1 MRESRSSRASG
12 SSGSSMSTETSMIP
26 KMPTLNRRSFLGTL
40 AALTA
45 AQPFAGRAQSAGPRR
60 FGDGRNWFFDKR
72 FGLFIH
78 WGIYSAGGWHEQHI
92 FRKRLTRAQYAPFMR
107 AFNPVKFDPEAW
119 LDLAQEAGMGYA
131 TFTTKHIDGFCMWDT
146 KQTDYNVTRT
156 PYAKDTLA
164 QLAEACHTRKFPL
177 CLYYSCADMHHPNY
191 PNAGR
196 SYELREPE
204 PGDQPDL
211 ARYLDYV
218 KAQVTELCTNY
229 GEIHGFWWDANVIK
243 HRDPSFNALIR
254 QLQPKAVINNRG
266 YDDGD
271 FGTPERDWDS
281 SVNTKALFDTPVEAC
296 QAVGYQSWCWREDE
310 DRYSDAHLIRSVQKV
325 LAKGG
330 NYLLNVG
337 PKPDG
342 AIDDA
347 SAATLR
353 RIGAW
358 LRPVRESIFEVEP
371 TSALTTNRDVVLTR
385 RGNTLYVH
393 LIKEPETASVFL
405 HPLTDM
411 PRRATLLNTG
421 ETVAFDVAGLPRL
434 HNLTPDRCLRLKHLP
449 VNDRPTAGWVIKL
462 EFDHLVVTD
471 LSRKK
476 QEETK

>member
-1 MRESRSSRASG
+1 MISI
-12 SSGSSMSTETSMIP
+12 TSKIPMIP
-26 KMPTLNRRSFLGTL
+26 PLNRRHF
-40 AALTA
+40 LTA
-45 AQPFAGRAQSAGPRR
+45 LGAFAVARPIVARAQSAGPRR
-60 FGDGRNWFFDKR
+60 FGDGRDWFFDKR
-72 FGLFIH
+72 FGLFLH
-78 WGIYSAGGWHEQHI
+78 WGIYAVGGWHEQHQ
-92 FRKRLTRAQYAPFMR
+92 FRKRLSRAQYAPFMR
-107 AFNPVKFDPEAW
+107 QFNPVKFDPEAW
-119 LDLAQEAGMGYA
+119 LDLAQEAGMGYV
-131 TFTTKHIDGFCMWDT
+131 TFTTKHIDGFCMWGT

-156 PYAKDTLA
+156 PYGKDTLA
-164 QLAEACHTRKFPL
+164 MLAEACHKRKVPL

-211 ARYLDYV
+211 ARYLEYV
-218 KAQVTELCTNY
+218 KAQVRELCTNY

-243 HRDPSFNALIR
+243 HRDPSLNALIR
-254 QLQPKAVINNRG
+254 HLQPKAVINNRG

-271 FGTPERDWDS
+271 FGTPERDWDN

-342 AIDDA
+342 TIDDA

-358 LRPVRESIFEVEP
+358 LRPVRESLFEVAP
-371 TSALTTNRDVVLTR
+371 ASALTANRDVVLTR
-385 RGNTLYVH
+385 RGNTLYAH
-393 LIKEPETASVFL
+393 LIKEPETSSVFL
-405 HPLTDM
+405 HPLADL

-421 ETVAFDVAGLPRL
+421 GPVAFDVADLPRL

-449 VNDRPTAGWVIKL
+449 VNDGATAGWVVKL
-462 EFDHLVVTD
+462 EFDRLQD
-471 LSRKK
+471 SILSAVKG
-476 QEETK
+476 EETK

>member
-1 MRESRSSRASG
+1 MSSRVSE
-12 SSGSSMSTETSMIP
+12 SSESSMISKNSKLSTIS
-26 KMPTLNRRSFLGTL
+26 RRHFFGGLVTL
-40 AALTA
+40 AAAPLLV
-45 AQPFAGRAQSAGPRR
+45 RAQAAGPRR
-60 FGDGRNWFFDKR
+60 FGDGRDWFFEKR
-72 FGLFIH
+72 LGLFIH
-78 WGIYSAGGWHEQHI
+78 WGIYAVGGWHEQHMY
-92 FRKRLTRAQYAPFMR
+92 RKRLSRAEYAPFLGQ
-107 AFNPVKFDPEAW
+107 FNPVKFEPERW
-119 LDLAQEAGMGYA
+119 LDLAQEAGMGYL
-131 TFTTKHIDGFCMWDT
+131 TFTCKHIDGFCMWDT
-146 KQTDYNVTRT
+146 RQTEYKVTRT
-156 PYAKDTLA
+156 PYGKDTLA
-164 QLAEACHTRKFPL
+164 RLAEACHKRKFPL

-196 SYELREPE
+196 SYELRAPE

-211 ARYLDYV
+211 ARYLEYV
-218 KAQVTELCTNY
+218 RAQVRELCTDY

-254 QLQPKAVINNRG
+254 QLQPQAVINNRG

-281 SVNTKALFDTPVEAC
+281 SVDKQAQFEKPVEAC

-310 DRYSDAHLIRSVQKV
+310 DRYSNAHLIRSVQKV

-342 AIDDA
+342 TIDGE

-358 LRPVRESIFEVEP
+358 LKPVRESLFEVAP
-371 TSALTTNRDVVLTR
+371 ANALTANRDVVLTR
-385 RGNTLYVH
+385 RGNALYVH

-405 HPLTDM
+405 HPLAET

-421 ETVAFDVAGLPRL
+421 EPVAFDVADLPRL
-434 HNLTPDRCLRLKHLP
+434 HNQTPDRCLRLKHLP
-449 VNDRPTAGWVIKL
+449 VNDRPTAGWVIRL
-462 EFDHLVVTD
+462 DFDRLPEGTPAKD
-471 LSRKK
+471 KG
-476 QEETK
+476 EETK